1 MRRAMREEQQEERRQ
16 AITDMAWQLFQDR
29 SYSEVNILD
38 VAQVV
43 GLAQGTVY
51 LYFPTKEELFLAV
64 QVQQFAAWFED
75 IDGRLQNLP
84 SGCGSEEVVLSIT
97 ESLVTRLSLT
107 RLFAILHVILEQNIG
122 YDTAVQF
129 KRMLL
134 EHIDVT
140 GGLIES
146 RLTFLE
152 VGQGIQFLL
161 RTYALVIGLQHITDP
176 APVVREALIREPELA
191 IFNVNFTSELFTTL
205 VTLLKGQQT
214 E

>member
-1 MRRAMREEQQEERRQ
+1 MRRAIREEQKEERRQ
-16 AITDMAWQLFQDR
+16 AIVDMAWQLFQER
-29 SYSEVNILD
+29 PYPEVNILD
-38 VAQVV
+38 VAQGV
-43 GLAQGTVY
+43 GLAKGTVY

-64 QVQQFAAWFED
+64 QVQQFAAWFDD

-84 SGCGSEEVVLSIT
+84 SECSSEEVALSIT
-97 ESLVTRLSLT
+97 ESLVTRPSLT
-107 RLFAILHVILEQNIG
+107 RLFAILHVTLEQNIG
-122 YDTAVQF
+122 FDTAVQF

-134 EHIDVT
+134 ERIGVT

-152 VGQGIQFLL
+152 SGQGVQFLL
-161 RTYALVIGLQHITDP
+161 RTYALVIGLQHIADP

-191 IFNVNFTSELFTTL
+191 IFNVNFSSELFTTL
-205 VTLLKGQQT
+205 VTLLKGMQT

>member
-1 MRRAMREEQQEERRQ
+1 MRRAVREEQKEERRQ
-16 AITDMAWQLFQDR
+16 AIVDMAWQLFQER
-29 SYSEVNILD
+29 PYTEVNILD
-38 VAQVV
+38 VAQGV
-43 GLAQGTVY
+43 GLAKGTVY

-64 QVQQFAAWFED
+64 QMQQFVTWFDD

-84 SGCGSEEVVLSIT
+84 SECSSEEVAFSIT
-97 ESLVTRLSLT
+97 ESLVIRPSLT

-134 EHIDVT
+134 GRIGAT
-140 GGLIES
+140 GDLIES

-152 VGQGIQFLL
+152 AGQGIQFLL
-161 RTYALVIGLQHITDP
+161 RAYALVIGLQHMADP
-176 APVVREALIREPELA
+176 APVVWEAITKEPDLA
-191 IFNVNFTSELFTTL
+191 IFNVNFSSELFTTL
-205 VTLLKGQQT
+205 VTLLKGMQT

>member
-1 MRRAMREEQQEERRQ
+1 MRRAVREEQKEERRQ
-16 AITDMAWQLFQDR
+16 AIVDMAWQLFQER
-29 SYSEVNILD
+29 PYTEVNILD
-38 VAQVV
+38 VAQGV
-43 GLAQGTVY
+43 GLAKGTVY

-64 QVQQFAAWFED
+64 QMQQFVTWFDD

-84 SGCGSEEVVLSIT
+84 SECSSEEVAFSIT
-97 ESLVTRLSLT
+97 ESLVIRPSLT

-134 EHIDVT
+134 GRIGAT
-140 GGLIES
+140 GDLIES

-152 VGQGIQFLL
+152 AGQGIQFLL
-161 RTYALVIGLQHITDP
+161 RAYALVIGLQHMADP
-176 APVVREALIREPELA
+176 APVVWEAITKEPELA
-191 IFNVNFTSELFTTL
+191 IFNVNFSSELFTTL
-205 VTLLKGQQT
+205 VTLLKGMQT

>member
-1 MRRAMREEQQEERRQ
+1 MRRAIREEQKEERRQ
-16 AITDMAWQLFQDR
+16 AIVDMAWQLFQER
-29 SYSEVNILD
+29 PYPEVNILD
-38 VAQVV
+38 VAQGV
-43 GLAQGTVY
+43 GLAKGTVY

-64 QVQQFAAWFED
+64 QVQQFTAWFDD

-84 SGCGSEEVVLSIT
+84 ENSSEEVVQAIT
-97 ESLVTRLSLT
+97 DSLAARPSLT

-134 EHIDVT
+134 DRIGVT
-140 GGLIES
+140 GSLIES

-152 VGQGIQFLL
+152 AGQGVQFLL
-161 RTYALVIGLQHITDP
+161 RTYALVIGLQHMADP

-191 IFNVNFTSELFTTL
+191 IFSVNFSSELFTTL
-205 VTLLKGQQT
+205 VTLLKGMQT